1 MLATSPFLWMIHS
14 GDLYTFENVL
24 DLGSSC
30 HWVNTRIST
39 FSAEW
44 RKHTSQ
50 VRWVRSKHYVRS
62 KSYVYL
68 RLPPQKKTQSIHY
81 RLGPIWP
88 YWFGDALKN
97 AERYNEWNMS
107 TRKKA
112 LDIKYIL
119 FQEMVC
125 FVFIS
130 SLRIVYKVLTTCTH
144 MQPLPQLLLDSHPLP
159 YSLNCVLSFFFLF
172 IHQWQ
177 HSKRILLLPAT
188 VSCQ

>member
-14 GDLYTFENVL
+14 GDLYTIENVL

-68 RLPPQKKTQSIHY
+68 RLPPPKRHKASIIDLVQYDPTGLVMLWKMQKDIMSKTCQ
-81 RLGPIWP
+81 P
-88 YWFGDALKN
+88 
-97 AERYNEWNMS
+97 E
-107 TRKKA
+107 KK
-112 LDIKYIL
+112 LL
-119 FQEMVC
+119 
-125 FVFIS
+125 IS
-130 SLRIVYKVLTTCTH
+130 ST
-144 MQPLPQLLLDSHPLP
+144 
-159 YSLNCVLSFFFLF
+159 SFFRRWFVLFLLVLWESCTKF
-172 IHQWQ
+172 WPHAPICS
-177 HSKRILLLPAT
+177 HSPNF
-188 VSCQ
+188 S

>member
-14 GDLYTFENVL
+14 SDLYTFENVL

-68 RLPPQKKTQSIHY
+68 RRPPPKKRHKASIIDLVQYDPTGLVMLWKMQKDIMSKTCQT
-81 RLGPIWP
+81 
-88 YWFGDALKN
+88 
-97 AERYNEWNMS
+97 E
-107 TRKKA
+107 KK
-112 LDIKYIL
+112 LL
-119 FQEMVC
+119 
-125 FVFIS
+125 IS
-130 SLRIVYKVLTTCTH
+130 ST
-144 MQPLPQLLLDSHPLP
+144 
-159 YSLNCVLSFFFLF
+159 SFFRRWFVLFLLVLWESCTKF
-172 IHQWQ
+172 WPHAPICS
-177 HSKRILLLPAT
+177 HSPN
-188 VSCQ
+188 SS